1 MRDQLPAR
9 DAWINTTWLGWNYK
23 PAPRLELTN
32 KFKMQLYHQLE
43 EDLDLRLRG
52 IRKRGS
58 FFGLINKAE
67 YVVELGKWTFV
78 PRWKS
83 EFRRE
88 TPVEVALE
96 KRKELTEL
104 FMGMLRFPLLQ
115 SSFVEWSLDYELFK
129 QLRDVPPAGSVDSFT
144 GITSAV
150 QLRNTSAY
158 QGYNLMTTVGF
169 EIMRRNP
176 QGLKVEVTTR
186 SFITI
191 YAGVDL

>member
-1 MRDQLPAR
+1 M
-9 DAWINTTWLGWNYK
+9 
-23 PAPRLELTN
+23 
-32 KFKMQLYHQLE
+32 
-43 EDLDLRLRG
+43 
-52 IRKRGS
+52 
-58 FFGLINKAE
+58 
-67 YVVELGKWTFV
+67 
-78 PRWKS
+78 
-83 EFRRE
+83 
-88 TPVEVALE
+88 ALE

-104 FMGMLRFPLLQ
+104 FMGILRFPLLQ
-115 SSFVEWSLDYELFK
+115 SSFVEWGLDYELFK

-169 EIMRRNP
+169 EIRRRNP
-176 QGLKVEVTTR
+176 QGLKAEVTTR